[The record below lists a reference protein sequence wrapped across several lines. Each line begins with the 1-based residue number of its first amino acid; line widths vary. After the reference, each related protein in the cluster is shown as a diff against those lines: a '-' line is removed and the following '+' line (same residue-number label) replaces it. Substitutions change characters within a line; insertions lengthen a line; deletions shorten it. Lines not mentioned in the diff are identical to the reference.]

1 MKKSPAGESLPACY
15 VLVHPG
21 LEEVAEEEI
30 RAELK
35 GEVKK
40 SGQGIVVFRVKEI
53 DRDVL
58 HLRTIEDVF
67 LLAWGT
73 DELSYRAQDLE
84 SLRRWTDKAN
94 WTQLMQIHHSIRPK
108 PKAKPTYRFIV
119 QMIGEHG
126 YRRMDAIKALKSGM
140 AGKLPAS
147 WKPTEEGAS
156 VEVWLTINGATA
168 VCGLRLSDW
177 SMRHRTYKLE
187 HLPASLR
194 PSLAAAMVRLADIK
208 PGNTVLD
215 PMCGAGTLLAE
226 GMEFVRGRKRGDA
239 LGWNVTFWGGDIE
252 TRHVKFAETNV
263 RRLGNVRLE
272 TWDARELP
280 QEDATIDRIICNPPF
295 GKQMS
300 TPEEIRPLY
309 KKAIAEMDRVLKP
322 GGKAVLLVSDANA
335 LRDAIDP
342 VGWKKLRTVPVRIL
356 GQKSVIGVYRKNV

>member
-1 MKKSPAGESLPACY
+1 
-15 VLVHPG
+15 

-30 RAELK
+30 RAEVK
-35 GEVKK
+35 GDVKK
-40 SGQGIVVFRVKEI
+40 SGQGIVVFRVNDI
-53 DRDVL
+53 DRDL
-58 HLRTIEDVF
+58 LRLRTIEDVF

-108 PKAKPTYRFIV
+108 PKSKPTYRFIV
-119 QMIGEHG
+119 QMTGEHG
-126 YRRMDAIKALKSGM
+126 YRRMDAIKALAQGM
-140 AGKLPAS
+140 AGKLPSS

-156 VEVWLTINGATA
+156 VEVWLTIHGATA

-177 SMRHRTYKLE
+177 SMRHRTYKFE

-226 GMEFVRGRKRGDA
+226 GVELVRDRKRDGVE
-239 LGWNVTFWGGDIE
+239 GWDVTFLGGDIE
-252 TRHVKFAETNV
+252 SRHVRFAETNLRKVGAV
-263 RRLGNVRLE
+263 RFE
-272 TWDARELP
+272 TWDARKLP
-280 QEDATIDRIICNPPF
+280 LEDASIDRIVCNPPF

-309 KKAIAEMDRVLKP
+309 KQTVREMDRVLKP
-322 GGKAVLLVSDANA
+322 GGKAVLLVSDVNA
-335 LRDAIDP
+335 LKEAIEP
-342 VGWKKLRTVPVRIL
+342 VGWKKQRAVNVRIL
-356 GQKSVIGVYRKNV
+356 GQRSAIGVYRKPS